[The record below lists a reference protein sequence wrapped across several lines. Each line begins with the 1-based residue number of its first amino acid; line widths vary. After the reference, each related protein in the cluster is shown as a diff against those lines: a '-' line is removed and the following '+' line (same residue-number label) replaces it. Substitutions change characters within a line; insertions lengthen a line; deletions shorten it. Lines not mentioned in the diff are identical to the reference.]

1 MAMDVIF
8 FDGFEFYSQFE
19 PTYFKELDNH
29 WSIEGGISFN
39 GTANFANRPYLSGLS
54 ANTIL
59 TLQNFTNP
67 FINHNGFGLGVRF
80 VSGSIATPVSGT
92 SPFPSGE
99 NLISFYNGAGAEL
112 RIDILQTTF
121 YGSGSMGFA
130 VYENNS
136 LLDIYDVGHY
146 VGSPWYTYQFNNG
159 SNAANRL
166 ASSDGN
172 PYHLLEIY
180 IDSEQISMR
189 LPVSSLDTAPLL
201 NSASGLYTAISPL
214 GNLSSIKF
222 YGHHDALYNDGVRLA
237 ELYLTASDSEAEAL
251 LGYNTSTFSLNQYG
265 VYDIAQMD
273 WQSPAGLIYSSG
285 INDIALW
292 NVEDIYYAPWDAPV
306 GAIKIRQTIRKSF
319 PSNDADCTNVMTSGA
334 GGPIINIG
342 DIYNINSIQYTS
354 KSSILSINPVTS
366 SPWTIQELNDMQIGI
381 KSLGPHND

>member
-8 FDGFEFYSQFE
+8 FDGFNFYSQYE
-19 PTYFKELDNH
+19 PTYFKELDDH
-29 WSIEGGISFN
+29 WSVDGDISFN
-39 GTANFANRPYLSGLS
+39 GSANFANRPYLSGLS
-54 ANTIL
+54 ANTTL
-59 TLQNFTNP
+59 TLQNFTDP

-80 VSGSIATPVSGT
+80 VSGSIATPVSGI

-146 VGSPWYTYQFNNG
+146 VGSPWYTYDNG
-159 SNAANRL
+159 NLVQLGSSNAE
-166 ASSDGN
+166 S
-172 PYHLLEIY
+172 YVLLEIY

-189 LPVSSLDTAPLL
+189 LPASSLDTAPLL

-214 GNLSSIKF
+214 DNLSSIKF
-222 YGHHDALYNDGVRLA
+222 YGHHNASIYDLKVRLH

-251 LGYNTSTFSLNQYG
+251 LGYNTSIFSLNQYG
-265 VYDIAQMD
+265 FNDIAQMD
-273 WQSPAGLIYSSG
+273 WQSPEGLIYSSG

-292 NVEDIYYAPWDAPV
+292 NVEDTYYDAPV
-306 GAIKIRQTIRKSF
+306 GAIKIQQTIRKSF

-381 KSLGPHND
+381 KSLGPQ

>member
-8 FDGFEFYSQFE
+8 FDGFDFFSQSE
-19 PTYFKELDNH
+19 PTYFKELDDH
-29 WSIEGGISFN
+29 WSIDGDISFN

-54 ANTIL
+54 ANTTL
-59 TLQNFTNP
+59 TLQNFTDP

-80 VSGSIATPVSGT
+80 VSGSIATPVSGI

-99 NLISFYNGAGAEL
+99 NLISFYNGAGTEL

-146 VGSPWYTYQFNNG
+146 VGSPWYTYDNG
-159 SNAANRL
+159 NLVQLGSSNGDLRI
-166 ASSDGN
+166 
-172 PYHLLEIY
+172 LLEIY

-222 YGHHDALYNDGVRLA
+222 YGHHNASIYNLKVRLDQ
-237 ELYLTASDSEAEAL
+237 LYLTASDSEAEAL
-251 LGYNTSTFSLNQYG
+251 LGYNTNIFSLDEG
-265 VYDIAQMD
+265 IYDIAQMD
-273 WQSPAGLIYSSG
+273 WQYPNSNSLIYSSN

-292 NVEDIYYAPWDAPV
+292 NVEDTYYDAPV

-319 PSNDADCTNVMTSGA
+319 PSNDADCTNVMTSAA

-381 KSLGPHND
+381 KNLGPQ

>member
-8 FDGFEFYSQFE
+8 FDGFDFFSQSE
-19 PTYFKELDNH
+19 PTYFKELDDH

-54 ANTIL
+54 ANTTL
-59 TLQNFTNP
+59 TLQNFTDP
-67 FINHNGFGLGVRF
+67 FINHNGFGLGVKF

-146 VGSPWYTYQFNNG
+146 VGSPWYAQPYGNVLQLG
-159 SNAANRL
+159 SSNAD
-166 ASSDGN
+166 SWI
-172 PYHLLEIY
+172 LLEIY

-222 YGHHDALYNDGVRLA
+222 HGHHDALYNLGVRL
-237 ELYLTASDSEAEAL
+237 EKLYLTASDSEAEAL
-251 LGYNTSTFSLNQYG
+251 LGYNTSIFSLTTNQYG
-265 VYDIAQMD
+265 DYDIAQMD
-273 WQSPAGLIYSSG
+273 WQFPEGLIYSSG

-292 NVEDIYYAPWDAPV
+292 NIYDTYADGTV
-306 GAIKIRQTIRKSF
+306 GGIKIRQTIRKSF
-319 PSNDADCTNVMTSGA
+319 PSNDADCINVMTSGA

-342 DIYNINSIQYTS
+342 DIYNINSVQYTS
-354 KSSILSINPVTS
+354 KSSIVSINPVTS

>member
-8 FDGFEFYSQFE
+8 FEGFDYSRIDD
-19 PTYFKELDNH
+19 LDPH
-29 WSIEGGISFN
+29 YWSTSGSLFFN
-39 GTANFANRPYLSGLS
+39 GDTVNLSNRPYLSGLS
-54 ANTIL
+54 ANTTL
-59 TLQNFTNP
+59 TLQNFTDP

-80 VSGSIATPVSGT
+80 FSGSIATPVSGI

-99 NLISFYNGAGAEL
+99 NLISFYNSAGTEL
-112 RIDILQTTF
+112 RIDILQTTPN
-121 YGSGSMGFA
+121 GSGSMGFA

-146 VGSPWYTYQFNNG
+146 MGSPWYTYDNG
-159 SNAANRL
+159 NLVQLGSSNAD
-166 ASSDGN
+166 S
-172 PYHLLEIY
+172 YVLLEIY

-214 GNLSSIKF
+214 DNLSSIKF
-222 YGHHDALYNDGVRLA
+222 YGHHNASIYDLKVRLDK
-237 ELYLTASDSEAEAL
+237 LYLTASDSEAEAL
-251 LGYNTSTFSLNQYG
+251 LGYNTRIVQLGFPD
-265 VYDIAQMD
+265 VVQMD
-273 WQSPAGLIYSSG
+273 WKSNNYLNNNYIYSSG
-285 INDIALW
+285 INDVALW
-292 NVEDIYYAPWDAPV
+292 NISDTYEEGTV
-306 GAIKIRQTIRKSF
+306 GGIRIRQTIRKSF

-354 KSSILSINPVTS
+354 KSSFAFINPVTS

-381 KSLGPHND
+381 APSGTTSTTSTTIAP